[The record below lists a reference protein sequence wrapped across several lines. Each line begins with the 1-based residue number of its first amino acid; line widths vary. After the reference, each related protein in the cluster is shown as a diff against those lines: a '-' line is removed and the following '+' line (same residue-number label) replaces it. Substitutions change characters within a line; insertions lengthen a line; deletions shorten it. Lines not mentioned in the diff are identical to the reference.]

1 MKHAKWCACTISLTS
16 ILCLF
21 GCDANFQLSVPSV
34 LPTTGGDTP
43 IDASRLRGW
52 TFKELGHIDHARLA
66 WSFDESTF
74 EITYKDGVIPAS
86 IVKDILG
93 DNSTGD
99 NLTPSR
105 IVASWELIQNNT
117 QLRLFDLEVDGVKSN
132 RETTLP
138 ISPAGHVRVNMG
150 SQQFNMIRT
159 K

>member
-1 MKHAKWCACTISLTS
+1 MLDVVKQSGWRACIVALASVLVF
-16 ILCLF
+16 F
-21 GCDANFQLSVPSV
+21 GCDANSQTNLFSS

-66 WSFDESTF
+66 WSFDESTC
-74 EITYKDGVIPAS
+74 EITFKDGVIPAP
-86 IVKDILG
+86 IVMDILG
-93 DNSTGD
+93 DSS
-99 NLTPSR
+99 TPSK
-105 IVASWELIQNNT
+105 IVASWELIQKNT
-117 QLRLFDLEVDGVKSN
+117 QLRLFDIEVDEAKSN

-138 ISPAGHVRVNMG
+138 ISPAGKVRVNIG